1 LQFLHNTGPHIG
13 GVEQCAINYSN
24 ALISDPNN
32 KIYTLIPNANVSY
45 KQNLNGVVI
54 EVNIKN
60 KIKLFFDIIRAVKQ
74 AQPDFVIMHCSRAL
88 KIFKVISYFKKFTII
103 GVNHGFNLKKFVQN
117 ADVIF
122 CINKTQ
128 ISQTREIVK
137 NKNIEIAYFP
147 NITPIKENF
156 DHKNNINS
164 GRKITIG
171 TLSRIDF
178 EYKNLD
184 KIVLAAKIMKEKGMG
199 FEFHIGGD
207 FGEIEK
213 LRKMVGDYSLDSNFV
228 FKGFIKDKDK
238 FFNEIDIFC
247 MPSKNETFGI
257 SYIEAMARGV
267 PVIATN
273 NDGAIDIIT
282 DKESGLLIDKNNPD
296 QLPDLIVGA
305 VDFLIEN
312 PDITSQ
318 IIKNAFLKVGD
329 DYSFD
334 AMKRRFGD
342 ILQTFNANQ
351 IK

>member
-1 LQFLHNTGPHIG
+1 LRILQFLHNTGPHIG

-45 KQNLNGVVI
+45 KHNLSGAVI
-54 EVNIKN
+54 EVNIRN
-60 KIKLFFDIIRAVKQ
+60 KIKLFFDIIKAIKQ
-74 AQPDFVIMHCSRAL
+74 VHPDFVIMHCSRAL
-88 KIFKVISYFKKFTII
+88 KIFKVISCFKKFTII
-103 GVNHGFNLKKFVQN
+103 GVNHGFNLKKFIQN

-128 ISQTREIVK
+128 IIQTEAIVK
-137 NKNIEIAYFP
+137 NKNIKTAYFP
-147 NITPIKENF
+147 NITSIKENF
-156 DHKNNINS
+156 NPKNKINPD
-164 GRKITIG
+164 RKIIIG

-184 KIVLAAKIMKEKGMG
+184 KIVLAAKIMKEKKMD

-207 FGEIEK
+207 FGEIER
-213 LRKMVGDYSLDSNFV
+213 LRKMVVDYDLESNFV
-228 FKGFIKDKDK
+228 FKGFIKDKDQ

-257 SYIEAMARGV
+257 SYIEAMARGI

-282 DKESGLLIDKNNPD
+282 DKESGLLIDKNNPK
-296 QLPDLIVGA
+296 QLPNLIVEA
-305 VDFLIEN
+305 VEFLMKN
-312 PDITSQ
+312 PDTTNQ
-318 IIKNAFLKVGD
+318 IIKNAFLRVVN
-329 DYSFD
+329 DYSCGAMTARFD
-334 AMKRRFGD
+334 K
-342 ILQTFNANQ
+342 ILKT
-351 IK
+351 